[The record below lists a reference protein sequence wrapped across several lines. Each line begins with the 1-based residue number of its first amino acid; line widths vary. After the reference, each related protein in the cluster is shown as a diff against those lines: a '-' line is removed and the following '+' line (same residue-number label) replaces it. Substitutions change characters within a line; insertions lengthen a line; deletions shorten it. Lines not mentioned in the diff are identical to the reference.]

1 MAPVHWQ
8 HFWTGPYLV
17 ATAPCLSKLFPPA
30 RSAQVV
36 RIKLAAHKLA
46 ELAGHTEAVLWQERA
61 GRLKLACLLARGRL
75 VCGGRGAGICY
86 QTSSSSVFNRFAVLS
101 GSVEVKN
108 EAHGVN
114 RQAPTLGFLLVIDG
128 LLDLSMQ
135 HVVAGLD

>member
-1 MAPVHWQ
+1 MTRPGRPAKVSLFTSQ
-8 HFWTGPYLV
+8 GP
-17 ATAPCLSKLFPPA
+17 
-30 RSAQVV
+30 
-36 RIKLAAHKLA
+36 
-46 ELAGHTEAVLWQERA
+46 
-61 GRLKLACLLARGRL
+61 ACMWRK
-75 VCGGRGAGICY
+75 GAGICY
-86 QTSSSSVFNRFAVLS
+86 RTSSSSVFNRFAVLP